1 MMGRPLRAFLSYRR
15 LDASEAAELERQ
27 LALRG
32 LSLWRDVNDLPLGG
46 LAEAEIRRGI
56 AQSDAFILYVTP
68 RVFSSDVIWR
78 VEVPAA
84 IARARREARR
94 GRSYPIVPLLRG
106 VTTREFR
113 RGSTARG
120 VTDLPMRNG
129 AFVPLRRGDRAT
141 KRARREAYTD
151 VAKRLLRSLLPG
163 QPAGPL
169 PVTLRSFGAPEAIRP
184 ALDVDWSDGLDGA
197 SARVWN
203 EELVPA
209 LRDLKA
215 ELARAHRRRLSLF
228 MKTRLS
234 AALLAGM
241 LFPLASGFELIVR
254 DRQGR
259 WPAHAG
265 RDRLRREDRGPEGG
279 RRAVLEVSLAQDA
292 RRGAGLLSQRL
303 HARHVRLTPD
313 TGPSRTYD
321 SRPNA
326 GAIARQVG
334 DVARELRA
342 TGIEELHLVFSGPA
356 ALAALVG
363 RHLHAVGT
371 VHCYY
376 RGARGRL
383 VSSNRLRT

>member
-1 MMGRPLRAFLSYRR
+1 MGRPLRAFLSYRR

-46 LAEAEIRRGI
+46 LTEAEIRRGI

-94 GRSYPIVPLLRG
+94 GRSYPIVPLLRA
-106 VTTREFR
+106 VTTRELR

-120 VTDLPMRNG
+120 VNDLTMQNG
-129 AFVPLRRGDRAT
+129 AFVPLHRGGRAT
-141 KRARREAYTD
+141 KSARRDAYAD

-163 QPAGPL
+163 QPPGQLA
-169 PVTLRSFGAPEAIRP
+169 VTLRSFVAPEVTRP
-184 ALDVDWSDGLDGA
+184 TLAVDWSDALDGA
-197 SARVWN
+197 SARVWS

-215 ELARAHRRRLSLF
+215 ELARTHHRQISLF
-228 MKTRLS
+228 VRTRLC
-234 AALLAGM
+234 AALLVGM
-241 LFPLASGFELIVR
+241 VFTPASGFELTIR
-254 DRQGR
+254 DRQGW
-259 WPAHAG
+259 WPARAG
-265 RDRLRREDRGPEGG
+265 RGHLRREDRSLKGNG
-279 RRAVLEVSLAQDA
+279 RAVLEVSLAQDA
-292 RRGAGLLSQRL
+292 RSGARSLSQRL
-303 HARHVRLTPD
+303 HARHVRLTPPA
-313 TGPSRTYD
+313 GPSRTYD
-321 SRPNA
+321 PRPNA
-326 GAIARQVG
+326 GGIARQVG

-342 TGIEELHLVFSGPA
+342 AGAGDVHIVFSGPA
-356 ALAALVG
+356 ALAALAG
-363 RHLHAVGT
+363 QHLHAIGT

-383 VSSNRLRT
+383 VRSNRFRT